1 MAYANNYTYMYG
13 FSLLDDLHNFFPEL
27 LYDETLFPDQR
38 FGWFRHRTSTLF
50 PSVFS
55 RQLNMYRIYNAAER
69 QNMFTTWVNSQ
80 AIGIQTQPPP
90 VPAPVAPAVPSP
102 VRTPAPAVPATTT
115 DPIASIRPIATL
127 RYAPSR
133 TYSQA
138 AAAATATATAATAA
152 TPATVTATYA
162 ATDNTAA
169 NILMRMALDETAIPQ
184 TPQRAPSAALPNAP
198 ARRAGVTGRATQLG
212 SDIDILT
219 ALLTVPTSVNAR
231 TVPLNPLNTLFGTND
246 LLSLL
251 TNSMNFQDV
260 LVIPTL
266 NQIEAASRI
275 IEHADIGTE
284 ENCAICQEHT
294 IPGQQSPWRRLHCSH
309 QFHTSCI
316 MPWFQRDVHCPV
328 CRADIRDLGP
338 AADHDDQSDMST
350 STETSEETQSTTQ
363 PQR

>member
-1 MAYANNYTYMYG
+1 MAYANNYVYMYG
-13 FSLLDDLHNFFPEL
+13 FSLLDDLHNFFPEM
-27 LYDETLFPDQR
+27 LYDDTLFPDQR

-50 PSVFS
+50 PGVFS
-55 RQLNMYRIYNAAER
+55 RQLNMYRIYNAVER
-69 QNMFTTWVNSQ
+69 QNMFNRWINSQ
-80 AIGIQTQPPP
+80 SIGIQTQPPAIP
-90 VPAPVAPAVPSP
+90 SHVPATT
-102 VRTPAPAVPATTT
+102 RTPAVPAATA
-115 DPIASIRPIATL
+115 DPIASIRPIATI
-127 RYAPSR
+127 RYATPSR

-138 AAAATATATAATAA
+138 ATAATTTAA
-152 TPATVTATYA
+152 TPATVT

-169 NILMRMALDETAIPQ
+169 NILMRMALDEIAPQ

-198 ARRAGVTGRATQLG
+198 ARHAGHTTTHLG

-219 ALLTVPTSVNAR
+219 ALLTVPTTVNAR
-231 TVPLNPLNTLFGTND
+231 TVPLNPLNSLFGTND

-251 TNSMNFQDV
+251 TNIMNFQDV

-266 NQIEAASRI
+266 DQIESASRI
-275 IEHADIGTE
+275 IEHADIRAD

-328 CRADIRDLGP
+328 CRADIRDLGTHP
-338 AADHDDQSDMST
+338 DDDH
-350 STETSEETQSTTQ
+350 ETQSNTSTTSTDISTEQ
-363 PQR
+363 